1 MQYLKCNI
9 YYSTIIVQKRE
20 GHAFFSEGKKAM
32 GHDDCL
38 ARTQEEP
45 PGITQRELSEHL
57 LSILYPQAVSI

>member
-1 MQYLKCNI
+1 
-9 YYSTIIVQKRE
+9 
-20 GHAFFSEGKKAM
+20 M

-57 LSILYPQAVSI
+57 LSILYPQAVSILQKLLSTLCSPLIL

>member
-1 MQYLKCNI
+1 MP
-9 YYSTIIVQKRE
+9 
-20 GHAFFSEGKKAM
+20 FFSEGKKAM